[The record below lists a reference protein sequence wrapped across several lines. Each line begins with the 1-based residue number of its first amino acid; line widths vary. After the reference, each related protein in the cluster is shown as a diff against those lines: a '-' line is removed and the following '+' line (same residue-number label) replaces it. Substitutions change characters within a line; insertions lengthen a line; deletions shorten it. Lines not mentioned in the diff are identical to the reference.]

1 MKREIPQKVNAKFGF
16 TDQNSSASVGRLCAA
31 LFRRTRSASLLGVTL
46 TASTF
51 GSLCIPQKAEAIPA
65 KAPSLIGSLSSLPPS
80 FNSADALVKGN
91 SSSYLEIQTA
101 SQEQAVSS
109 PISVDGS
116 AQPTAVFQSDEALYA
131 SLSVQSGSP
140 TVTDLGLGS
149 SNNEAAQPADVSLQ
163 NVNLVDVAGSKSTSG
178 SGGLGQNV
186 AVLPIESTGAF
197 VHIVK
202 MGENLTEIA
211 ERYSVSAEVIA
222 QTNLI
227 ADPDHIDVHEDLV
240 IPAVSLSAVVAPP
253 LMMGALAGDTGAVL
267 QAAKSQGVSTELL
280 TPKDSVPETNIL
292 LPALQ
297 AIGGP
302 DDMESVQAANVQLP
316 AAPVQPELLRS
327 SKANTVA
334 LNNSASVPSSQ
345 GPDSLQQLPDS
356 AVARR
361 VAFPQFPS
369 LDLPAL
375 VSAEQFLPSTLQND
389 LKKYIWPA
397 RGVFTSG
404 YGWRWGR
411 MHRGIDIAA
420 PVGTPVV
427 SAAAGVVISAGWND
441 GGYGNLVEIRHN
453 DGSVTVYAH
462 NSRIVARTGAVVS
475 QGELIA
481 QMGSTGRSTGPHSH
495 FEIRPRGSRA
505 VDPMFYLGRS

>member
-1 MKREIPQKVNAKFGF
+1 LKREIPQKVNARFGF
-16 TDQNSSASVGRLCAA
+16 TDQNSSASVGRLCSA

-46 TASTF
+46 TAGTF
-51 GSLCIPQKAEAIPA
+51 GSLCVLQKAEALPSQ
-65 KAPSLIGSLSSLPPS
+65 APSLLGSLSSLPAS
-80 FNSADALVKGN
+80 FNSADALAKGN
-91 SSSYLEIQTA
+91 SSVYLEEIQA
-101 SQEQAVSS
+101 DSQDKAIVPQ
-109 PISVDGS
+109 INVDES
-116 AQPTAVFQSDEALYA
+116 TQSTAVFQSDEALSTSLSLQPSSSTVTGLGLSNAVVDSTQPANA
-131 SLSVQSGSP
+131 SLQSALQSVDSGHTGLVSP
-140 TVTDLGLGS
+140 VA
-149 SNNEAAQPADVSLQ
+149 SNDGANQ
-163 NVNLVDVAGSKSTSG
+163 NAILSV
-178 SGGLGQNV
+178 
-186 AVLPIESTGAF
+186 ESTGAF
-197 VHIVK
+197 VHTVK

-211 ERYSVSAEVIA
+211 QKYSVSPEIIA
-222 QTNLI
+222 QTNRI
-227 ADPDHIDVHEDLV
+227 PDPNHIDVHEDLV

-253 LMMGALAGDTGAVL
+253 LMMGALAGNTGAVL
-267 QAAKSQGVSTELL
+267 QAAESQGVATELL
-280 TPKDSVPETNIL
+280 KPQDSIQEAKS
-292 LPALQ
+292 LPPTLQ
-297 AIGGP
+297 AIQP
-302 DDMESVQAANVQLP
+302 VDMESGQVINTPSAG
-316 AAPVQPELLRS
+316 QPELIRPS
-327 SKANTVA
+327 GANAIA
-334 LNNSASVPSSQ
+334 LNNVSAQ
-345 GPDSLQQLPDS
+345 GEDLKLQQLPES
-356 AVARR
+356 AMARR

-375 VSAEQFLPSTLQND
+375 VSAEQFLPSTFQND

-411 MHRGIDIAA
+411 MHRGIDIAG

-462 NSRIVARTGAVVS
+462 NNRIVTNTGAVVG

-505 VDPMFYLGRS
+505 VDPLFFLGRS

>member
-1 MKREIPQKVNAKFGF
+1 MKREIPQKVNARFGF
-16 TDQNSSASVGRLCAA
+16 TDQNSSASVGRFCSA

-46 TASTF
+46 TAGTF
-51 GSLCIPQKAEAIPA
+51 GSLCVLQKAEAIPSQ
-65 KAPSLIGSLSSLPPS
+65 APSLLGSLSSLPTS
-80 FNSADALVKGN
+80 FNSADALSKGN
-91 SSSYLEIQTA
+91 SSYLETQA
-101 SQEQAVSS
+101 DPQDKAVS
-109 PISVDGS
+109 PQINVDEFTQS
-116 AQPTAVFQSDEALYA
+116 TAVFQSDEALSTSLSLQPNSSTATGLGLESAREDSTQPGNA
-131 SLSVQSGSP
+131 SLQSLQTGDSGTAVVSP
-140 TVTDLGLGS
+140 VVSNDGS
-149 SNNEAAQPADVSLQ
+149 SQSA
-163 NVNLVDVAGSKSTSG
+163 
-178 SGGLGQNV
+178 
-186 AVLPIESTGAF
+186 AVLSVESTGAF
-197 VHIVK
+197 VHTVK

-211 ERYSVSAEVIA
+211 KKYSVSPEVIV
-222 QTNLI
+222 QTNQI
-227 ADPDHIDVHEDLV
+227 SNPDHIDVHEDLV

-267 QAAKSQGVSTELL
+267 QAAESQGVSTELL
-280 TPKDSVPETNIL
+280 KPKNLVQEAKMPPTV
-292 LPALQ
+292 Q
-297 AIGGP
+297 AIQP
-302 DDMESVQAANVQLP
+302 VDMESGQAIRAQS
-316 AAPVQPELLRS
+316 AGQPELIRPS
-327 SKANTVA
+327 GSNAIA
-334 LNNSASVPSSQ
+334 LNDVSAQ
-345 GPDSLQQLPDS
+345 GQGLTLRQLPDS
-356 AVARR
+356 AMARR

-375 VSAEQFLPSTLQND
+375 VSAEQFLPSSFQND
-389 LKKYIWPA
+389 LKKYVWPA

-411 MHRGIDIAA
+411 MHRGIDIAG

-462 NSRIVARTGAVVS
+462 NNRIVTHAGAVVG

-505 VDPMFYLGRS
+505 VDPLFFLGRS